1 MKYSEALDELKT
13 ISQKLESEN
22 LDLDQIELLLARSGE
37 LATICRDSLRRVSD
51 QLNEFQ
57 ENQNEN

>member
-1 MKYSEALDELKT
+1 MKYSEALEELKK

-22 LDLDQIELLLARSGE
+22 LDLDQIEQLLLRSSE
-37 LATICRDSLRRVSD
+37 LAAICRDSLRRVSD

-57 ENQNEN
+57 QNQNEN